1 MMVLFFSQERATMVP
16 EFESSS
22 EKKDWL
28 AGPSVMAFEER
39 VYSVRNSS
47 WRPSVESSEKKDWS
61 SE

>member
-1 MMVLFFSQERATMVP
+1 MMVLFFSQERTTMVL

-28 AGPSVMAFEER
+28 AGQLVMAFEER
-39 VYSVRNSS
+39 VYSARNSS
-47 WRPSVESSEKKDWS
+47 WGPSVESSEKKDWS